1 MSPEPAVRSGA
12 FVFVV
17 GPSGAGKDTL
27 LTGAKERL
35 ADDERFVFV
44 RRTVTRPV
52 GPWEHH
58 DSLTPEDF
66 DAAATRG
73 DFLLTW
79 AAHGLSYGVP
89 ATAGAR
95 VAAGDV
101 VVCNGSRGALPAA
114 RAAFPG
120 MTLVLIT
127 APRAVR
133 LARLTARGR
142 DGDVAERLD
151 RLAEED
157 FAVTADLVIDNS
169 GDPADGIDKLCALL
183 RRLAP

>member
-1 MSPEPAVRSGA
+1 MSPEPERRSGA

-27 LTGAKERL
+27 LTGAKKRL
-35 ADDERFVFV
+35 ADDARFVFV

-58 DSLTPEDF
+58 DSLVPEAF
-66 DAAATRG
+66 EAAVARG

-89 ATAGAR
+89 ATARTR

-101 VVCNGSRGALPAA
+101 VVCNGSRAAEPAA
-114 RAAFPG
+114 RMAFPD

-142 DGDVAERLD
+142 EGDVAGRLD
-151 RLAEED
+151 RLADED
-157 FAVTADLVIDNS
+157 FSLKADLVIDNS
-169 GDPADGIDKLCALL
+169 GDPAAGVDALCGLL
-183 RRLAP
+183 RRLA

>member
-1 MSPEPAVRSGA
+1 VSSERADRRGA

-27 LTGAKERL
+27 LTGAKQRL
-35 ADDERFVFV
+35 ADDARIVFV

-52 GPWEHH
+52 GPYEHH
-58 DSLTPEDF
+58 DSLLADDF
-66 DAAATRG
+66 AAAAARG
-73 DFLLTW
+73 EFMLTW
-79 AAHGLSYGVP
+79 TAHGLSYGVP
-89 ATAGAR
+89 ATARTR

-101 VVCNGSRGALPAA
+101 VVCNGSRAAEPAA
-114 RAAFPG
+114 RAVFPE

-142 DGDVAERLD
+142 EGDVTERLD
-151 RLAEED
+151 RLEAED
-157 FAVTADLVIDNS
+157 FAVKADLVIDNS
-169 GDPADGIDKLCALL
+169 GDPAAGVAELCALL
-183 RRLAP
+183 RRLT